1 MVKENAHNNILLYKR
16 TNDDTGGTP
25 MVEPETFAFL
35 AELKLNNRK
44 AWMDAHRPER
54 DDAMRNFTG
63 IAITLHDYAHRFDH
77 AVADAAHKP
86 KQSYTK
92 FFQDPRAR
100 SGPGLFRT
108 GVDVFANAGQPTED
122 VGYYLH
128 IEPGNCHAGAGL
140 FEPSKPALV
149 RLRRR
154 LIDDPDGLEEVLS
167 DPDFCDTFADG
178 IISRNASGPLPDGI
192 PSDAPAAPYLRM
204 EGVGCHKALSDDAL
218 HDDDV
223 IDDLIAIFR
232 AASPLVRY
240 FE

>member
-1 MVKENAHNNILLYKR
+1 
-16 TNDDTGGTP
+16 

-35 AELKLNNRK
+35 ADLKLNNRK
-44 AWMDAHRPER
+44 AWLDAHRPER
-54 DDAMRNFTG
+54 DDTMRNFTG
-63 IAITLHDYAHRFDH
+63 IAITLHDYADRFDH
-77 AVADAAHKP
+77 VVADVRHKP

-92 FFQDPRAR
+92 FFQDPRER
-100 SGPGLFRT
+100 SGPGLYRT
-108 GVDVFANAGQPTED
+108 GIDVFANAGQPTED

-140 FEPSKPALV
+140 FQPSKFALA

-154 LIDDPDGLEEVLS
+154 LVDDPDGFGEVLS
-167 DPDFCDTFADG
+167 DPDFCETFPDG
-178 IISRNASGPLPDGI
+178 IVSRKTLGALPDGI
-192 PSDAPAAPYLRM
+192 ENDDPAAPYLAM
-204 EGVGCHKALSDDAL
+204 EGLGCRKDLTDDIL
-218 HDDDV
+218 LDDVV